1 MAFSV
6 MVISRQFVFE
16 CFEAYGAFGRLV
28 HHMGE
33 VVVSVG
39 TAHAT

>member
-6 MVISRQFVFE
+6 MVISRDFVFV
-16 CFEAYGAFGRLV
+16 CFEAYGTFGRLV

-33 VVVSVG
+33 VVMSVG
-39 TAHAT
+39 AAHAT